1 VSAQDSVS
9 SADHCH
15 RMEDTEEV
23 FEDALDDIV
32 EATEI
37 NINALNNNKPAK
49 SSSKSFKLKNKKHEK
64 HDKQR
69 ESVQDISLEQG
80 LAEAQ
85 EAIDLFFN
93 NQFEESREIAQRHC
107 DKSIYH
113 ALGFGTFHYL
123 RAVMTFD
130 QEHIEHASTVLT
142 QSVATID
149 RFRRRT
155 GGLVDTLGKMVRK
168 QDYDSY
174 TEMEVHAELVYA
186 ECLLLKAM
194 LTVCEDETLV
204 SFVKAGLKV
213 RQCYLS
219 FRSCW
224 DILQTRDWV
233 GKGDRHK
240 NQFEGGVRLGV
251 GTFNLIMSLLPP
263 RITKL
268 MEFIGFTGSR
278 EAGLGQL
285 LTCYRD
291 KTCLRQFLA
300 SIILLGYNLFL
311 THHTGQGASSD
322 YKLVREILDSKLER
336 YPKGAFF
343 LFFQG
348 RFSLVQGHCAEATEW
363 YLKANGAQN
372 EWPQFHHV
380 ACWEMVWSASYRCM
394 WRESLGQATRLLDQ
408 SRWSPCLYSYLKAA
422 YYCMLQAELTVA
434 EVTDQEQLMA
444 AVPGL
449 KQRIAGKS
457 LPMEKFA
464 IRKAERWTKQG
475 GRLTLPGLELVYLWN
490 GFTILGQHYQMV
502 EQFFVLIEQEMEVT
516 EQRRGKA
523 AAKEPF
529 QLEDDCLLLLLKGM
543 CLKYMTAP
551 LAAEECMR
559 KVISGGGQSQLKAD
573 KYLVPYATVELAL
586 LLIDSGD
593 MAQAW
598 NLLELA
604 KNNYKD
610 YSLQSRLHF
619 RIHAAQNKI
628 QSKEAKETG
637 AKPSQDMEV
646 IMPIKQRK
654 GDMVRE
660 LESCTDSE
668 LKEMI
673 PHI

>member
-1 VSAQDSVS
+1 M
-9 SADHCH
+9 SADGVNTWDTM
-15 RMEDTEEV
+15 MEDTEEV
-23 FEDALDDIV
+23 FEDALDDVV

-37 NINALNNNKPAK
+37 NISTLNNNKPAK
-49 SSSKSFKLKNKKHEK
+49 SSSKSFKLKNKKQE
-64 HDKQR
+64 KQR
-69 ESVQDISLEQG
+69 DGCQDVSLEQG

-93 NQFEESREIAQRHC
+93 NQFDESREIAQRHC
-107 DKSIYH
+107 DGSIYH
-113 ALGFGTFHYL
+113 ALGYGTFHYL

-233 GKGDRHK
+233 GKGDKHK

-268 MEFIGFTGSR
+268 MEFIGFSGSR
-278 EAGLGQL
+278 EAGLAQL
-285 LTCYRD
+285 LTCYQD

-311 THHTGQGASSD
+311 THHTGQGATSD
-322 YKLVREILDSKLER
+322 YNLVKEILDSKLSR

-348 RFSLVQGHCAEATEW
+348 RFCLVRGHCVEATDW
-363 YLKANGAQN
+363 YLKANDAQN

-380 ACWEMVWSASYRCM
+380 ACWEMLWSASYRCM
-394 WRESLGQATRLLDQ
+394 WREALQQASTLLEQ

-422 YYCMLQAELTVA
+422 YYCMLQGDLTGAELA
-434 EVTDQEQLMA
+434 DQRELMA

-490 GFTILGQHYQMV
+490 GFTILGLHYQMV
-502 EQFFVLIEQEMEVT
+502 EKFFVIIEQEMAGME
-516 EQRRGKA
+516 EKRGKTGSQ
-523 AAKEPF
+523 EQF

-543 CLKYMTAP
+543 CLKYMSAP
-551 LAAEECMR
+551 LAAEDCMR
-559 KVISGGGQSQLKAD
+559 KVLAMAGQLKVD
-573 KYLVPYATVELAL
+573 KYLAPYATVELAL
-586 LLIDSGD
+586 LMNDSGNTGE
-593 MAQAW
+593 AW
-598 NLLELA
+598 SLLELA

-628 QSKEAKETG
+628 QSKGGSKNT
-637 AKPSQDMEV
+637 STSTDVEV
-646 IMPIKQRK
+646 IMPIKQGK

-660 LESCTDSE
+660 LESCTESE
-668 LKEMI
+668 LEEII